1 VSGPTRVANF
11 PWTTPP
17 DLSSLPTP
25 GPHESPE
32 FMEALAA
39 GRVVSVHI
47 AGVPSYISVGAFRW
61 DQHGAFGE
69 GHAGWVEVDPATIP
83 REVIADFRDGI
94 FRRAG
99 QTVFIL
105 DEPATGV
112 GRPSPLAG
120 LSKLDDALARL
131 HDLDPTGAE
140 DDDYADAIAT
150 ADGLRAVIDRLV
162 DEWRPE

>member
-39 GRVVSVHI
+39 GRVVSVH
-47 AGVPSYISVGAFRW
+47 
-61 DQHGAFGE
+61 
-69 GHAGWVEVDPATIP
+69 
-83 REVIADFRDGI
+83 
-94 FRRAG
+94 
-99 QTVFIL
+99 L